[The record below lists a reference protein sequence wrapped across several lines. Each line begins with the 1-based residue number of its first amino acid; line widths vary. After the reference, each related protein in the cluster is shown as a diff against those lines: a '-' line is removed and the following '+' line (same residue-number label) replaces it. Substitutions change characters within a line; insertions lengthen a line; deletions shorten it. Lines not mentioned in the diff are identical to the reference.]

1 MIRMQAGE
9 VAAVVGGTLHNVASD
24 VEVSGNVV
32 TDSREVAGGDLFV
45 AIAGER
51 VDGHDFAE
59 SALTGGVAL
68 VIAQRPIDQ
77 PHLLVENTVSAL
89 ADLARHVVATVRER
103 GELQVVGITG
113 SAGKTTTKD
122 LLAAICASQAPTIAP
137 IGSFNNDIGMPLTAL
152 KITGETK
159 YLISEMGA
167 SGKGELTRLTSI
179 APLDVA
185 CVLMVGHAHLE
196 GFGSI
201 DDVAAAKAELVSA
214 VRGAVVLNADDPR
227 VCAMASLAT
236 SPTGQVLPRHR
247 IRYFSATNTFADA
260 NGADLIATDIT
271 TDASGCTVFTARR
284 GSEQAR
290 VRLPMPGRHH
300 VNNALAALTIATTLG
315 IDLTGAAAAISEAKL
330 SAHRMAAHHFGDITL
345 IDDAYNANLESMR
358 ASLATVAK
366 MPASRRIAVL
376 GQMLE
381 AGEQSAELHRQVG
394 QYVGDVGIDWLIAV
408 NAPEI
413 AAGARDSGVQRIDT
427 VASAQQ
433 AGALLEAE
441 KSAGDVIVLKGSS
454 GVKLWQLA
462 DELTAAWGQ
471 QK

>member
-9 VAAVVGGTLHNVASD
+9 IADVVSGALHRVDKDAL
-24 VEVSGNVV
+24 VTGNVV
-32 TDSREVAGGDLFV
+32 TDSRDVGAGDLFV
-45 AIAGER
+45 AIVGER
-51 VDGHDFAE
+51 VDGHDFAAR
-59 SALTGGVAL
+59 ALAAGASL
-68 VIAQRPIDQ
+68 VIAERPVDQ
-77 PHLLVENTVSAL
+77 PHLLVKNTVTAL
-89 ADLARHVVATVRER
+89 ADLARHVVAKVRE
-103 GELQVVGITG
+103 GGQLQVVGITG

-122 LLAAICASQAPTIAP
+122 LLAAICGAKAATVAP

-152 KITGETK
+152 KITADTR

-167 SGKGELTRLTSI
+167 SGKGELTRLTAI

-201 DDVAAAKAELVSA
+201 DDVAAAKAELVSG

-227 VCAMASLAT
+227 VCQMASKAT
-236 SPTGQVLPRHR
+236 SPTGQLLPRHR
-247 IRYFSATNTFADA
+247 VRYFSATNTFADT
-260 NGADLIATDIT
+260 NDADLTATDIT
-271 TDASGCTVFTARR
+271 TDTAGCTVFTARR
-284 GSEQAR
+284 GAESAR

-300 VNNALAALTIATTLG
+300 VNNALAALTVATTLG
-315 IDLTGAAAAISEAKL
+315 IELEAAAAAISDAKL
-330 SAHRMAAHHFGDITL
+330 SAHRMAVHHFGDITL

-366 MPASRRIAVL
+366 MPATRRIAVL
-376 GQMLE
+376 GEMLE
-381 AGEQSAELHRQVG
+381 AGTKAAELHRQVG

-408 NAPEI
+408 GAPEI
-413 AAGARDSGVQRIDT
+413 AAGGRDSGVARIDT
-427 VASAQQ
+427 VTCTKAAK
-433 AGALLEAE
+433 ALLDAE
-441 KSAGDVIVLKGSS
+441 KTAGDVIVLKGSS

-471 QK
+471 AK